1 MISDYSLTSS
11 DCDES
16 SSYLED
22 TTEDDEEDVF
32 LQLAGAAEQPDD
44 DKRTTMVTIK
54 QYAQN
59 VVDFSSQYGS
69 DTSISYTAYNVTG
82 KPSKYPDYGDFPET
96 FAFRTYGPW
105 WKLAPSAVNE
115 ISPARVGKSDL
126 HVDDFII
133 ARFEE
138 PVYPDSITVFETYN
152 PGGIVRIW
160 AYTEADQWICLWD
173 LAEASDGSLSPIARN
188 RARQF
193 CPRLKE
199 CPNPTRYIRL
209 EFNNNRLEYFTQI
222 DAILLV
228 GRKNVPNKTPNLKK
242 LQIFNLQAN
251 TISTEEEQ
259 TSTTDSLSNSSRC
272 ATPTE
277 EPKLTL
283 DQMPYEILFK
293 ITSFLD
299 LRSLFRCGGVCRT
312 FHQIIAANSLL
323 YTEVNLRPYWNCAT
337 SGTLRSLRNR
347 CAYTKKLDLSW
358 CGTFNAILPS
368 EFKDFMAACGG
379 SLTHLR
385 LDSCKFI
392 TNSLQTIATNCMENL
407 RELTLQNHTPPEE
420 DFAALVHFRN
430 LERLDLSRTSIDTLS
445 LVRVLARNEKMR
457 HLNIA
462 FCSLD
467 VSMDE
472 VALQISKHNRKLIS
486 LDMWK
491 SHSLTSFGL
500 EALAKCT
507 ELEEV
512 DFGWCLREEPTPGE
526 SLRALVRSCPR
537 LRKLYLAAIRGLT
550 DRDLEAIA
558 NHCKQL
564 EQLDLMGSMGI
575 STEMCYRL
583 LCRCK
588 RLRLL
593 DLSFC
598 DNLDELQIGL
608 WRDCFDVAIKRSL
621 MDFGPQRGEF

>member
-11 DCDES
+11 DNDET
-16 SSYLED
+16 SSYAEE

-32 LQLAGAAEQPDD
+32 LQLAGDGGGGGE
-44 DKRTTMVTIK
+44 DKQKLVTIK

-105 WKLAPSAVNE
+105 WKLAPSAVAE
-115 ISPARVGKSDL
+115 IGPEAGTL
-126 HVDDFII
+126 VDDYIL

-160 AYTEADQWICLWD
+160 AYTQADQWVCLWD
-173 LAEASDGSLSPIARN
+173 LAEASDDSVTPIARN

-193 CPRLKE
+193 CPRLKA

-209 EFNNNRLEYFTQI
+209 EFNNTQLEYFTQI

-228 GRKNVPNKTPNLKK
+228 GQKNVLNKNPSLKK
-242 LQIFNLQAN
+242 LQMFNLQTN

-259 TSTTDSLSNSSRC
+259 TSVSESMSSRSV
-272 ATPTE
+272 TPTE
-277 EPKLTL
+277 EPRLSL

-293 ITSFLD
+293 IMSFLD
-299 LRSLFRCGGVCRT
+299 LRSLFRCGSVSRM
-312 FHQIIAANSLL
+312 FHEIVATNSLL
-323 YTEVNLRPYWNCAT
+323 YTTVNLRPYWNCA
-337 SGTLRSLRNR
+337 SSATLRSLRGR

-358 CGTFNAILPS
+358 CGLFNAILPS
-368 EFKDFMAACGG
+368 EFKDFLAACGG
-379 SLTHLR
+379 NLTHLR
-385 LDSCKFI
+385 VDSCKFI
-392 TNSLQTIATNCMENL
+392 TNESCLQAIAANCFENL
-407 RELTLQNHTPPEE
+407 RELTLQNYTPQEE
-420 DFAALVHFRN
+420 DFAALTHFRN
-430 LERLDLSRTSIDTLS
+430 LERLDLSRTTIDTLS
-445 LVRVLARNEKMR
+445 LVRVLARNEQLL

-472 VALQISKHNRKLIS
+472 VALQISKHNQKLIS

-550 DRDLEAIA
+550 DRDLEAVA
-558 NHCKQL
+558 THCQQL